1 MFQVLCSLKFSS
13 LKSFS
18 ATRHT
23 PKVALYKIGASL
35 RSVVYLQTL
44 GVTQRGGVTAFHFL
58 DLLFH
63 MDNVSRHTWVA
74 SNLPRYITLLSTQT
88 IVPPC
93 GVYGQVSSKQI
104 LQNIL
109 QKSLLIS
116 IFHIYHK
123 KISSAFQVSKQMFTC
138 KRCKTEWLC

>member
-1 MFQVLCSLKFSS
+1 MFVYFSSLRFSS
-13 LKSFS
+13 LKSFC
-18 ATRHT
+18 APRHT
-23 PKVALYKIGASL
+23 PNVAL
-35 RSVVYLQTL
+35 QTWELVQAL
-44 GVTQRGGVTAFHFL
+44 GFPNPNGVFFFFAWVL
-58 DLLFH
+58 Y
-63 MDNVSRHTWVA
+63 MDNVSRHTWAA

-88 IVPPC
+88 IVSPC

-123 KISSAFQVSKQMFTC
+123 KIPSAFQVSKQMFTC